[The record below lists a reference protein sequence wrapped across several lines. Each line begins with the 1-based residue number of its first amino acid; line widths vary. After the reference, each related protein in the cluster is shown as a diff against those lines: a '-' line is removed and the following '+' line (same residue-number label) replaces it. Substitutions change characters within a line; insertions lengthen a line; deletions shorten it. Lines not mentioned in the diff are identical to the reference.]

1 MRRTQT
7 KILGA
12 CAIIAVVG
20 QAVNSYAGVLEFT
33 DKDDWIAAV
42 GPFTTIDFTG
52 FPNGTFI
59 TDQYSEVGAVFT
71 DGNDSIHIAA
81 VFENDGA
88 GLDGNGD
95 TEVAFLSPQAWL
107 AADFPGDLQID
118 LYVGDQLLH
127 SSVFI
132 AGGAGNFAGI
142 VSTDLFDRVI
152 LIDPSG
158 PQVAIDDLHFGVPTP
173 GAIWLLGLAA
183 LCPARRRRC

>member
-1 MRRTQT
+1 MLIRTQWPMAA
-7 KILGA
+7 LGL
-12 CAIIAVVG
+12 VLVG
-20 QAVNSYAGVLEFT
+20 TADGEVIEFT
-33 DKDDWIAAV
+33 DKDEWTASV
-42 GPFTTIDFTG
+42 GAFVTADFTG

-59 TDQYSEVGAVFT
+59 TDQYAEVGAVFT

-95 TEVAFLSPQAWL
+95 IEIAFLSPQAWL
-107 AADFPGDLQID
+107 ASDFPGDLQID
-118 LYVGDQLLH
+118 LYMGGQFLH

-142 VSTDLFDRVI
+142 VSTDLFDRAI

-158 PQVAIDDLHFGVPTP
+158 LQAAIDDLHFGVPAP
-173 GAIWLLGLAA
+173 GSLAA
-183 LCPARRRRC
+183 LGLGVLFPRRRRQWCAS